1 MSERIF
7 SDRRS
12 AGEELAKALEGVAEP
27 QDGVVVA
34 LPRGGVPVAYEVALA
49 LSLPL
54 EVLVIRKLGAPGHAE
69 LAIGAVGSGGVR
81 VLNRRIIDSLGV
93 GEETIEKIA
102 QEERR
107 RVEEKESFL
116 RGDREA
122 VPLKGKKVILVDDG
136 LATGASMRAAVAT
149 VRAKEPKQV
158 IVAIPV
164 APPDTVEQLR
174 EEVDRVVCLNAPA
187 GFRAVGQWYHH
198 FGQTPDKE
206 VQTLLKEAAALSGEA

>member
-12 AGEELAKALEGVAEP
+12 AGKELAKALESVASAGEA
-27 QDGVVVA
+27 VVLG
-34 LPRGGVPVAYEVALA
+34 LPRGGVPVAYEVAL
-49 LSLPL
+49 SLGIPL
-54 EVLVIRKLGAPGHAE
+54 DILVIRKLGAPGHPE

-81 VLNRRIIDSLGV
+81 VLNERIINSLGV
-93 GEETIEKIA
+93 QQETLEKIA

-116 RGDREA
+116 RENRDA
-122 VPLKGKKVILVDDG
+122 VSLKGKSVILIDDG

-149 VRAKEPKQV
+149 VRAKEPRQV
-158 IVAIPV
+158 IVAVPV

-174 EEVDRVVCLNAPA
+174 QEVDRVVCLNAPA
-187 GFRAVGQWYHH
+187 GFTAVGQWYHH
-198 FGQTPDKE
+198 FDQTSDRE
-206 VQTLLKEAAALSGEA
+206 VQKLLRDVGGSK

>member
-12 AGEELAKALEGVAEP
+12 AGKELAKALEGVASAGEA
-27 QDGVVVA
+27 VVLG
-34 LPRGGVPVAYEVALA
+34 LPRGGVPVAYEVAL
-49 LSLPL
+49 SLGIPL
-54 EVLVIRKLGAPGHAE
+54 DILVIRKLGAPGHPE

-81 VLNRRIIDSLGV
+81 VLNERIINSLGV
-93 GEETIEKIA
+93 QQETLEKIA

-116 RGDREA
+116 RENRDA
-122 VPLKGKKVILVDDG
+122 VSLKGKSVILIDDG

-149 VRAKEPKQV
+149 VRAKEPRQV
-158 IVAIPV
+158 IVAVPV

-174 EEVDRVVCLNAPA
+174 QEVDRVVCLNAPA
-187 GFRAVGQWYHH
+187 GFAAVGQWYHH
-198 FGQTPDKE
+198 FDQTSDRE
-206 VQTLLKEAAALSGEA
+206 VQKLLRDVGGSK